1 MSYESVNTLVL
12 HSCVANIKHK
22 NSLQQPSL

>member
-12 HSCVANIKHK
+12 HSCVASIKYK